1 MHNFNFIKTYYY
13 IFSFDIT
20 NRYFYCFGNW
30 LLLSS
35 FLVIV
40 FVSHVYFLL
49 YKAFCLFPVPGFR
62 DFAVEFVREPG
73 NRKVLIS
80 TFFEVLRL
88 YLILNTFPSIL
99 CDQGR
104 ACIKQCLM
112 LSMRIYH

>member
-40 FVSHVYFLL
+40 FVSHAYFLL
-49 YKAFCLFPVPGFR
+49 CKGFFLFPVLVFHVL
-62 DFAVEFVREPG
+62 AIECVREPG
-73 NRKVLIS
+73 NRKK
-80 TFFEVLRL
+80 F
-88 YLILNTFPSIL
+88 
-99 CDQGR
+99 
-104 ACIKQCLM
+104 
-112 LSMRIYH
+112 